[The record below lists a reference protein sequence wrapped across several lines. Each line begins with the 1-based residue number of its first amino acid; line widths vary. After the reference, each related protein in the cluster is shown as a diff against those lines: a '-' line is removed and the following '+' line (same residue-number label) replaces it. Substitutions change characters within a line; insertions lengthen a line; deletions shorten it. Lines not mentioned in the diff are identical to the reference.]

1 MWSQRL
7 NAVRDREVRPASWF
21 SKKVKKLHAAHK
33 SERKRSF
40 IFRSEAHAQKR
51 SGSPPLLKVVKA
63 RPSKTTTVGFIKS
76 ISSLISDARDTGCI
90 FEKKGFTSIFS
101 SLRWKNENW
110 ERYENIRKGKIRVP
124 LPKRGWERG
133 RHTGYH
139 GDSFL
144 FSSIFIGGRFSTS
157 QRLGVCFLGMVV
169 KSQSGLKFRDR
180 PLFRLLLPK
189 YFPTQSSFFASIR
202 LRLAYFFQGDF
213 YFFRCKFG
221 STKKTSIFDEEEWR
235 NSVGITGLQGTRKM
249 HRKLDRVRFRE
260 FGNALLWQD
269 YLSSTVNEGNGNKN
283 STRGLLQHPDRRNS
297 WRSISDERFPSFL
310 FVRECNSGTWT
321 MSRFHGAV
329 GLKRWR
335 IKSGY
340 PGTVSRFTVA
350 WPCHPK
356 RFSFCVLNQE
366 RMNGGTNTRLWYSA
380 VLPWARNVEFI

>member
-1 MWSQRL
+1 M
-7 NAVRDREVRPASWF
+7 
-21 SKKVKKLHAAHK
+21 
-33 SERKRSF
+33 
-40 IFRSEAHAQKR
+40 
-51 SGSPPLLKVVKA
+51 
-63 RPSKTTTVGFIKS
+63 GFIKS

-157 QRLGVCFLGMVV
+157 QRLAGCVFPGNGCKKPIGIEI
-169 KSQSGLKFRDR
+169 SGSPAFPSSVAEIFPHSIKF
-180 PLFRLLLPK
+180 FRLDQTETGL
-189 YFPTQSSFFASIR
+189 I
-202 LRLAYFFQGDF
+202 FFQRDF

-221 STKKTSIFDEEEWR
+221 STKKTSIFDEEELR